1 MLAAAKDL
9 ALWFDIANDTVKPPL
24 YLGGILHDLPLETYF
39 KPLQENV
46 RASFA
51 HLISVLKTFRTEY
64 PDYFTR
70 YAGAGAPRRFR
81 IHLSWPAE
89 GNGPWGDLTFGSD
102 YRLASNRDDLRSVFI
117 EALLDTD
124 LDRFRRCPVCQ
135 HFFYRIRSDNKGD
148 GCSDDCNNTLR
159 QQRWRSNKAKQPRKF
174 KAKQSP
180 KLKLVR

>member
-1 MLAAAKDL
+1 MSNL
-9 ALWFDIANDTVKPPL
+9 PPL
-24 YLGGILHDLPLETYF
+24 R
-39 KPLQENV
+39 
-46 RASFA
+46 RASRVVVENGVLSVTDGRGCSPRLRTLPFGS
-51 HLISVLKTFRTEY
+51 ISPTT
-64 PDYFTR
+64 PSS
-70 YAGAGAPRRFR
+70 RRFR